1 MSSSRSPG
9 RRRALSVS
17 GATVALVTVA
27 NAMFSGSAFAA
38 PPPPPPAAA
47 PAPDALVAG
56 TPCTAA
62 ARACVDLDQQKAWLI
77 QNGKVVRGPVAVASG
92 GAGQATPTGDSF
104 RVYRKDKD
112 HKSQE
117 YKLPNGQPAPMP
129 WSVFFADGGIAFHSG
144 DPNKSSG
151 GCIHLS
157 PADAVAFFNNLQL
170 GDHVQVRKK
179 GDDGDDSGDDNSGD
193 DNSDDSSGDDG
204 SSDNSS
210 DDNSDD
216 DHGDGDSGG
225 DN

>member
-1 MSSSRSPG
+1 
-9 RRRALSVS
+9 
-17 GATVALVTVA
+17 
-27 NAMFSGSAFAA
+27 MFAGSALAA
-38 PPPPPPAAA
+38 PPPPPAPA
-47 PAPDALVAG
+47 APDAPVAG
-56 TPCTAA
+56 TPCNAL

-77 QNGKVVRGPVAVASG
+77 QNGKVIRGPVPVASG

-151 GCIHLS
+151 GCIHLN

-170 GDHVQVRKK
+170 GDRVQVKK
-179 GDDGDDSGDDNSGD
+179 QGDNGGDDNGGDNGDDSSSDDDSSDSSSDDNSDYDSGDDNSGD
-193 DNSDDSSGDDG
+193 SGDGG
-204 SSDNSS
+204 S
-210 DDNSDD
+210 
-216 DHGDGDSGG
+216 
-225 DN
+225 

>member
-1 MSSSRSPG
+1 
-9 RRRALSVS
+9 
-17 GATVALVTVA
+17 VALVTVA

-38 PPPPPPAAA
+38 PPPPPPPAA
-47 PAPDALVAG
+47 APDALVAG
-56 TPCTAA
+56 TPCTAL

-77 QNGKVVRGPVAVASG
+77 QNGKVIRGPVAVASG

-179 GDDGDDSGDDNSGD
+179 GDDGDDNSGDDNSGD
-193 DNSDDSSGDDG
+193 DNGDDGDDNDSSDDG

-210 DDNSDD
+210 DDDNGDD
-216 DHGDGDSGG
+216 NNGDSGDDDNG
-225 DN
+225 DSGDGN